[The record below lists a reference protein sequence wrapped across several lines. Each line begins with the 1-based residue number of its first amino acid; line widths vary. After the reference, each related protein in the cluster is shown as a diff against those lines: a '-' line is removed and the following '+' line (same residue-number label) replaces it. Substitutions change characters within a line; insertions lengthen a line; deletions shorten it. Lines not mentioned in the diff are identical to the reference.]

1 MRVERV
7 TLLSACSCTG
17 TPFNCSSTYKTCGL
31 FCQHINSG
39 VEFKRQFNCCLNQV
53 ELPLEPENPIRKS
66 TSKLIDAEIY
76 LTLRFHSSFICSS
89 LGLTPESSARKSVSK
104 RLNRIVS
111 SIMGK

>member
-1 MRVERV
+1 MNCRLNQVE
-7 TLLSACSCTG
+7 LPLD
-17 TPFNCSSTYKTCGL
+17 
-31 FCQHINSG
+31 
-39 VEFKRQFNCCLNQV
+39 QV
-53 ELPLEPENPIRKS
+53 ELPLEPENLIKKS
-66 TSKLIDAEIY
+66 TSELVDSKIY